1 MLEREISA
9 QPRIILVGRI
19 LPALFAFFL
28 DTLIQRPAEPTA
40 RPEIT

>member
-19 LPALFAFFL
+19 LPAHLAFFL
-28 DTLIQRPAEPTA
+28 DTVIQRPADPTA
-40 RPEIT
+40 WPETT